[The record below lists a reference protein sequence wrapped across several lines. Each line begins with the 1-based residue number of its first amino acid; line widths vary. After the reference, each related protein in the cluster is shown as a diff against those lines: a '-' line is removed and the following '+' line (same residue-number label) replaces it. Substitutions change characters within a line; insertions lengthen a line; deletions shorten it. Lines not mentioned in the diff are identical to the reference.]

1 MNVLLT
7 HGCAASSKCMG
18 MDEKPAKVCHVGRGV
33 TEDRWI
39 FQEES
44 TCAVGEVCP
53 LHLSLLL
60 IFNNAAKFGHHTC
73 GSNKAAMPLLLQSA
87 GPGNDVPKLNCGRG
101 THEESGTICKG

>member
-1 MNVLLT
+1 
-7 HGCAASSKCMG
+7 MG

-53 LHLSLLL
+53 LHLCLLL
-60 IFNNAAKFGHHTC
+60 IFNKAKFGHHNVVPTKRQC
-73 GSNKAAMPLLLQSA
+73 PYCCKAPDPEMMS
-87 GPGNDVPKLNCGRG
+87 LN
-101 THEESGTICKG
+101 